1 MSRPQ
6 IYSLYE
12 THLYVE
18 SLERSIEF
26 YRDVL
31 GLTHCHTEEERRAA
45 FFWIGEDRQSM
56 LGVWERAKDQIEIRH
71 FAFRV
76 KPQAVLDSVAWLLE
90 SGLQP
95 YNFFAE
101 ADTEPMVFAWVP
113 AVAIYFR
120 DPDGHSLEFIGL
132 LDDKPAAER
141 GVVRYSDW
149 NDLRQSS

>member
-1 MSRPQ
+1 MPRPA
-6 IYSLYE
+6 IKSLYE
-12 THLYVE
+12 THLFVE
-18 SLERSIEF
+18 CLERSVKF

-31 GLTHCHTEEERRAA
+31 GLHHCHTEEERRAA
-45 FFWIGEDRQSM
+45 FFWIGAERQSM
-56 LGVWERAKDQIEIRH
+56 LGVWERPPSDIEIRH

-76 KPQAVLDSVAWLLE
+76 EPSAVLASVEWLQQ

-101 ADTEPMVFAWVP
+101 ADIDVEPMVFAWVP

-132 LDDKPAAER
+132 LDAKPAPER
-141 GVVRYSDW
+141 GVVRYSEW
-149 NDLRQSS
+149 VR